1 MGSFLRGSANYV
13 WSTTCVLGKGA
24 TGAVYQG
31 VDRRTGEAVAVKA
44 FNALSQLRPAAVQ
57 AREFEVLRK
66 VDHENVVRLLAIE
79 EEEGEPVSKVC
90 KPIMTQNPLELRFR
104 KFYYALVFA
113 CIEQV
118 IVMELCTGGSLFN
131 MLDDPENAYG
141 LPEDEF
147 LLVLEHVTA
156 GMKHLRDHNLVH
168 RDLKP
173 GNIMRFITEE
183 GKAVYK
189 LTDFG
194 AAREL
199 EEGQQFVS
207 LYGTEEYLHPDM
219 YERAVLRWQQQGGP
233 QGHGVGSSRGA
244 LGGSSG
250 SSSSSRKAFGA
261 TVKIFHLHEL
271 LFDMKIFVDLWSMG
285 VTLYHVATGQLPFRP
300 WGGRRNRETMHY
312 ITTRKASGV
321 VWGAQS
327 SKGGPIEW
335 GRSLPPH
342 CPCCRGLRRLLTPL
356 LAGLLE
362 ASPQR
367 MWTFEKYFSQV
378 TALLSHQRIHIFY
391 GNGAHELRLYLRSD
405 STFADLRAALT
416 EETGILPSAQLLL
429 YKDKEFLPRE
439 GDITPISRL
448 PLTSPDSSRTLILFS
463 KEDNEVEP
471 RRRGPWSDGG
481 PGGDG
486 GELPVGSG
494 LEERLCFP
502 TFPAAVAVDADA
514 SIAKAACVA
523 AHEWRRRVESLGAVA
538 RGATRGAEALASVV
552 SLAVSLAED
561 EGRSAMED
569 ATVAVQRAS
578 GAAGWAAALHRD
590 DLRASRGEEK
600 ARELERKVRSLCAA
614 ATNLRARV
622 GAGGHGTVLATEF
635 SGGSGA
641 ALSALE
647 NGTVTARAASLVGRL
662 REAWAQL
669 LRDCAARTLSH
680 NDETFHWLER
690 VKARR
695 VASAIATL
703 GAGAEAAGSLSCERL
718 ADQLKVS
725 LTALLQAGI
734 LKRDLES
741 YRAELGVVVR
751 RAMTLE
757 EILREEISSRASP
770 IPGIAPTDNEN
781 SIDASASVGG
791 DEVSAVATSD
801 GSLHL
806 ETDNSAPAIIK
817 EIESNRGE
825 SPKFHLDLVKN
836 VMTMKQL
843 QEEVLRVIGENSDF
857 VKYLD
862 NLSFDDLD
870 HDNAKSEDPVGVVC
884 RE

>member
-1 MGSFLRGSANYV
+1 MASFLRGSPSYV
-13 WSTTCVLGKGA
+13 WCTTSVLGKGA
-24 TGAVYQG
+24 TGAVFQG

-79 EEEGEPVSKVC
+79 EEEGEPVSKV
-90 KPIMTQNPLELRFR
+90 
-104 KFYYALVFA
+104 
-113 CIEQV
+113 

-131 MLDDPENAYG
+131 MLDDPEHAYG
-141 LPEDEF
+141 LPEHEF

-173 GNIMRFITEE
+173 GNIMRFITDE

-219 YERAVLRWQQQGGP
+219 YERAVLRWPQQGGP
-233 QGHGVGSSRGA
+233 QGHGVGTSRGGA
-244 LGGSSG
+244 LGTSG
-250 SSSSSRKAFGA
+250 STSSSRKAFGA
-261 TVKIFHLHEL
+261 T
-271 LFDMKIFVDLWSMG
+271 VDLWSMG

-321 VWGAQS
+321 LWGAQS
-327 SKGGPIEW
+327 TKGGPVEW

-367 MWTFEKYFSQV
+367 MWTFERYFSQV
-378 TALLSHQRIHIFY
+378 TTLLSHIRVHVFY
-391 GNGAHELRLYLRSD
+391 GNGAQEIRLYLRPE
-405 STFADLRAALT
+405 STMADLRAALT

-429 YKDKEFLPRE
+429 YRDKEFQPRDGE
-439 GDITPISRL
+439 SAPVSRL
-448 PLTSPDSSRTLILFS
+448 PPTSPDSSRTLILFS

-471 RRRGPWSDGG
+471 GRRGPWSDGG

-486 GELPVGSG
+486 GEVPVGSG
-494 LEERLCFP
+494 LEERLRFP
-502 TFPAAVAVDADA
+502 TFPTGVALDTDA
-514 SIAKAACVA
+514 STAKACCVT
-523 AHEWRRRVESLGAVA
+523 AHEWRRRVDSLAVVA

-552 SLAVSLAED
+552 SLAVSIAED
-561 EGRSAMED
+561 EGRSAVED
-569 ATVAVQRAS
+569 ATTAVQRAM
-578 GAAGWAAALHRD
+578 GAAGWAAALGRE
-590 DLRASRGEEK
+590 DLHAGRGEEK
-600 ARELERKVRSLCAA
+600 ARELERKVRGLCAA
-614 ATNLRARV
+614 ATNLKARV
-622 GAGGHGTVLATEF
+622 SAGGHGSVLSHEF
-635 SGGSGA
+635 SGGGGA
-641 ALSALE
+641 ALTSLE
-647 NGTVTARAASLVGRL
+647 DGTVAARAASLVGRL

-669 LRDCAARTLSH
+669 LRDCTARTSSH

-695 VASAIATL
+695 SSSAIATL
-703 GAGAEAAGSLSCERL
+703 GAGAEAAGSLSTERL
-718 ADQLKVS
+718 SDQLKVS

-734 LKRDLES
+734 LKRDLETCC
-741 YRAELGVVVR
+741 AELGVVVR
-751 RAMTLE
+751 RSSTLE
-757 EILREEISSRASP
+757 EILREEVASRNSP
-770 IPGIAPTDNEN
+770 LPTVQPVDKETHPEE
-781 SIDASASVGG
+781 SPSGGSEGMSAVGVSDASFSLDASQ
-791 DEVSAVATSD
+791 
-801 GSLHL
+801 
-806 ETDNSAPAIIK
+806 
-817 EIESNRGE
+817 
-825 SPKFHLDLVKN
+825 SPKVMKEGEPSNLDTSKLNLVLGKN
-836 VMTMKQL
+836 LVQMKQL
-843 QEEVLRVIGENSDF
+843 QEEVLKVLCENSEYVQF
-857 VKYLD
+857 LD
-862 NLSFDDLD
+862 SLSLD
-870 HDNAKSEDPVGVVC
+870 AMEHDNSNPKDALGIVCSE
-884 RE
+884 